1 MKKLTSFDTKDRIK
15 KDVYEYQDLRFSTSL
30 SLFHLII
37 YMMESGM
44 SSEEMVPDLNTKISR
59 KLTGEMRIDISEYMR
74 LMYPFYAI
82 KNERFRFIS
91 YYNVH
96 YIISTTKRNGIIID
110 IQTDET
116 VSWDNSVVRIEN
128 NKIEDVIK
136 WCLDS
141 FSSSINTAAL

>member
-1 MKKLTSFDTKDRIK
+1 
-15 KDVYEYQDLRFSTSL
+15 
-30 SLFHLII
+30 
-37 YMMESGM
+37 MMESGM